1 MAMQAGLGNTEER
14 RARLVQALRTAPDDA
29 ACQACLSSL
38 DEYVTAQLAGQDY
51 MARFP
56 DVAMHLDVCLD
67 CAGAYAR
74 LYELEI
80 AEAADR
86 LPQPDRVS
94 DPDLSFLLPGAA
106 GPMSPAALRA
116 RLRAAM
122 LTDRLR
128 AALRRIGD
136 RLTLQLSVDLL
147 EFMRPAPAMMS
158 VRAPAAGERYAE
170 VVLILEPDET
180 LRPDLPITV
189 TAYRDSQRPDEC
201 LVEVVVQPPGRNW
214 PDLDGNTVVLIV
226 AGERREATTDAWG
239 LASFTD
245 ISITHLADLTVEVT
259 LTH

>member
-1 MAMQAGLGNTEER
+1 MATQAGLGNAEER
-14 RARLVQALRTAPDDA
+14 RARLAQALQTAPDDA
-29 ACQACLSSL
+29 ACQACLSRL
-38 DEYVTAQLAGQDY
+38 DEYVAAQLAGQDY
-51 MARFP
+51 VARFP
-56 DVAMHLDVCLD
+56 DVAMHLDACLD

-80 AEAADR
+80 AEVANR
-86 LPQPDRVS
+86 LPQPDRVR

-136 RLTLQLSVDLL
+136 RLTLQLSADLL
-147 EFMRPAPAMMS
+147 ELMRPAPVATPL
-158 VRAPAAGERYAE
+158 RAPAAGERYAE
-170 VVLILEPDET
+170 VVLALEPDET
-180 LRPDLPITV
+180 LRSDLPITM

-201 LVEVVVQPPGRNW
+201 LVEVVVEPPGRSW
-214 PDLDGNTVVLIV
+214 PDLDGNTVVLIA

-239 LASFTD
+239 LVSFAGV
-245 ISITHLADLTVEVT
+245 SIARLADLTVEVT